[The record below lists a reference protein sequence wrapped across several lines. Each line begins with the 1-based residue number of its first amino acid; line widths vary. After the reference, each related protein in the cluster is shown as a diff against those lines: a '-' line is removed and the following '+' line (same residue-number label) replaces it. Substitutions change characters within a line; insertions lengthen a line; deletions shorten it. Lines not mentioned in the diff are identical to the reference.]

1 MIIIVTVIAASIVI
15 ISVMTII
22 LLYKFYNRVRGPITS
37 TSKRREGG
45 NGIHERIKYPG
56 NVSNLIPSNDSP
68 DHVVYASTG
77 AVKLHYQDEAQ
88 PEENSAKSTK
98 NTQYNTILKGIN
110 YIHWID

>member
-1 MIIIVTVIAASIVI
+1 
-15 ISVMTII
+15 MTII
-22 LLYKFYNRVRGPITS
+22 LLLLLHKIYHRIRGPITS

-56 NVSNLIPSNDSP
+56 NVSNLSPSNDSP
-68 DHVVYASTG
+68 DRVAYASTG

-98 NTQYNTILKGIN
+98 NTQYNTNLKGIN